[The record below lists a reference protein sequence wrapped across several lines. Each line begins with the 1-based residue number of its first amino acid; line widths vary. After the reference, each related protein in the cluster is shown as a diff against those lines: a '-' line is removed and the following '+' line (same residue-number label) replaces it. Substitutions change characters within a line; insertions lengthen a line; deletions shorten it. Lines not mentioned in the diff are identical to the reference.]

1 MFRCQFQNIEYQQQ
15 LAIKSKLSLMPMIIL
30 FRNWCQKLLP
40 EVLPTQESPLTY
52 NYRTKLTPHFY
63 IPNKKTGKDLPCP
76 PNLGIASKG
85 RPTWRKSDF
94 GPEGTNID
102 IEECNIGTK

>member
-1 MFRCQFQNIEYQQQ
+1 MRNNELINCRYFGKCSGCQFQNIEYQQQ

-30 FRNWCQKLLP
+30 FKLCHRSYYLKFY
-40 EVLPTQESPLTY
+40 LHKNHLLTY

-85 RPTWRKSDF
+85 RPT
-94 GPEGTNID
+94 
-102 IEECNIGTK
+102 